1 MIHPRVCNGY
11 NKTTMSEQVR
21 HQNHNIIEFLKN
33 ELLKNR
39 ESAVQVKQS
48 DCYVPGSENQYVAR
62 ILKLLV
68 KKFGLPAVSKSWEE
82 NNIEAWLQVL
92 RKLICIIHDESG
104 KWNAINRDHPRDF
117 QPELKRIYLTRY
129 GGDENLTDS
138 MVKLVHDWFMTRLLG
153 AGAELS
159 PPPNARRF
167 IVPGIYFT
175 GILGLLYIL
184 NKTRTF

>member
-11 NKTTMSEQVR
+11 NKTTMSEQV
-21 HQNHNIIEFLKN
+21 IKFLKN
-33 ELLKNR
+33 ELLGNR

-48 DCYVPGSENQYVAR
+48 DCYVPGSENQYVER
-62 ILKLLV
+62 IRKLLV
-68 KKFGLPAVSKSWEE
+68 KKFGWAILSKCWEE

-104 KWNAINRDHPRDF
+104 KWVIMERDHPRDF

-129 GGDENLTDS
+129 GGHGDGGDDLTDS
-138 MVKLVHDWFMTRLLG
+138 MVKLVHDWFQEIFLTRLL
-153 AGAELS
+153 GAELS
-159 PPPNARRF
+159 PPPNVRRF

-175 GILGLLYIL
+175 GILGLLYLL
-184 NKTRTF
+184 NKSRTF